1 MRVGEMNEGGRKWM
15 RKRER
20 MRKEWKGDEWDNL
33 VYLVFEFNRIDCGKD
48 NIRGRMMYII
58 F

>member
-15 RKRER
+15 RKREI

-33 VYLVFEFNRIDCGKD
+33 V
-48 NIRGRMMYII
+48 
-58 F
+58 